1 MKSQFVEEL
10 KAGQAV
16 KEKFILSKK
25 ILKEK
30 KDGGFFSL
38 AEFSDRTG
46 TIEGIAWDN
55 ASDEVQA
62 IPTGEFVYVSGNVNE
77 YNDRLQIV
85 VQAINRLSDDEINS
99 EDFLP
104 GPDEDINAVMT
115 EITEAVKHVQNPN
128 LRKLL
133 DLFFGDMFF
142 ISLFRQAPA
151 AKRAHHA
158 HLGGLAIHT
167 RTVVKQVSLI
177 QETYSFVNK
186 DLLVTGALL
195 HDVGKIH
202 EYTYHKKI
210 DISTR
215 GRLVGHI
222 VIGYDMV
229 KEKIDKIPHFPEDLK
244 LKVLHMILSH
254 HGELEYGSPKLPSFP
269 EAIILHFIDNLD
281 SKVEM
286 MNDAI
291 RRNRGIEKEWSD
303 YHPFL
308 EREIY
313 LKEEE

>member
-10 KAGQAV
+10 KAGQNV
-16 KEKFILSKK
+16 KDKFILSKK

-38 AEFSDRTG
+38 VEFSDRTG
-46 TIEGIAWDN
+46 TIEGIAWDK

-62 IPTGEFVYVSGNVNE
+62 IPAGEFVYVSGNVNE

-85 VQAINRLSDDEINS
+85 VQGINRLSEDEINS

-104 GPDEDINAVMT
+104 GPDEDINAVMS
-115 EITEAVKHVQNPN
+115 EITDHIKQVQNPH

-133 DLFFGDMFF
+133 DHFFSDMFF
-142 ISLFRQAPA
+142 ANLFRQAPA

-158 HLGGLAIHT
+158 HLGGLAVHT
-167 RTVVKQVSLI
+167 RTVVKQVLLI
-177 QETYSFVNK
+177 QGTYSFVNK
-186 DLLVTGALL
+186 DLLITGAIL
-195 HDVGKIH
+195 HDIGKIY

-281 SKVEM
+281 SKVAM
-286 MNDAI
+286 MYDAI
-291 RRNRGIEKEWSD
+291 RWSRGVEKEWSD